1 MVIAIDGF
9 EASAEERVGVGRL
22 EVELLKAIARLDKN
36 NSYRVY
42 TPYAPL
48 GDLPHETNRWKYE
61 IPSFKRLWSQAALPL
76 KLIVDTPKPDVFY
89 APVHYAPRYCPVP
102 LVVGIMDLSYI
113 HFPELFKPTDLYKLK
128 NWTKYSVQ
136 KAHGVIAISQSTKS
150 DILKTY
156 DIDPQNV
163 HVVYPGVNSELRVLM
178 KKLSPKYGIQKDYIL
193 YVGTLQ
199 PRKNIVRLIEAF
211 HQIKND
217 ELRIANLQ
225 LVIVG
230 KKGWLYD
237 EILGKAK
244 ELGIEKDVVFT
255 GFVPD
260 DELPVLYA
268 SAQCFCLPS
277 LYEGFGFP
285 VLEAMQYGCPVVAS
299 NVSSLP
305 ELVADAG
312 ILVDPKSVDSIA
324 QGLKDVLILKP
335 EDRKKLIEKGKKRA
349 STFTWERAARE
360 TIGILEMV
368 GNKK

>member
-1 MVIAIDGF
+1 MLIAIDGF
-9 EASAEERVGVGRL
+9 EASAPERVGVGRL
-22 EVELLKAIARLDKN
+22 EVELLKAIAHIDKK

-48 GDLPHETNRWKYE
+48 GDLPPETNRFKYE
-61 IPSFKRLWSQAALPL
+61 IPSFKRLWSQVALPV
-76 KLIVDTPKPDVFY
+76 KLVVDTPKPDVFY

-113 HFPELFKPTDLYKLK
+113 HFPELFKPIDLYKLK
-128 NWTKYSVQ
+128 NWTAYSVN
-136 KAHGVIAISQSTKS
+136 KAQGVIAISQSTKS

-156 DIDPQNV
+156 DIDPQKV
-163 HVVYPGVNSELRVLM
+163 HVVYPGINKFKTTM
-178 KKLSPKYGIQKDYIL
+178 KGSYGIKDEYIL

-211 HQIKND
+211 KKVKSD
-217 ELRIANLQ
+217 GSGVTGLQ

-260 DELPVLYA
+260 SQLPLLYA
-268 SAQCFCLPS
+268 NAKCFCFPS

-305 ELVADAG
+305 ELVGDAG
-312 ILVDPKSVDSIA
+312 VLVDPQSVDSIA
-324 QGLKDVLILKP
+324 QGLKEVLTLKH
-335 EDRKKLIEKGKKRA
+335 EARMKRIEKGKKQA

-360 TIGILEMV
+360 TIDILESV
-368 GNKK
+368 AKHE